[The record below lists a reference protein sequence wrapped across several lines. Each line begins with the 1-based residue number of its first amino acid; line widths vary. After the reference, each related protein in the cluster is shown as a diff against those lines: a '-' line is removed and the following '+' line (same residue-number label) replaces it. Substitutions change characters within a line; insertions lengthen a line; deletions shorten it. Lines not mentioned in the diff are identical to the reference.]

1 MKGDLAERRI
11 QTRRST
17 DELLFENRL
26 SGRFDVVA
34 MRGGQYSL
42 EVTDM
47 GLNGREQLGRYVD
60 EPFNIVVK
68 VSAFG

>member
-1 MKGDLAERRI
+1 
-11 QTRRST
+11 
-17 DELLFENRL
+17 
-26 SGRFDVVA
+26 

-47 GLNGREQLGRYVD
+47 GLNSREQLGRYVD